1 MRDTR
6 VRTAR
11 GTATSTAAVRG
22 TSALTV
28 RLLAAKAAR
37 VLAATAVC
45 MLAASAAAA
54 LAAPE
59 AGAATRTVAGPAA
72 PSVVPLDV
80 LAAPR
85 RAPATA
91 AGHTAQPAYSPPQ
104 GADFSDLS
112 WLRAFDALHG
122 KISREYAFTAWKGID
137 WELLYAE
144 YMPHVLAAQDAGDL
158 GAYYLALKQYAM
170 ELRDGHVSVG
180 AVTAQAQGSVTALT
194 ERRTAGGFGLVA
206 TRLDDGRLIA
216 AWVGAGGP
224 AARAGMKAGAELVAW
239 GGEPAAAALAHAST
253 ALAPAMPTDW
263 RRTHERSRFLVRAP
277 VGAVRAVTFRNPG
290 RTAPVQ
296 ARLTAVDDGGET
308 LRLTDARSVLSRGEW
323 PERVVEHRLLGGRV
337 GYVRVAFELD
347 LPAELPGDHTPTLT
361 LFREAVDGFIAAGVR
376 GIVLDIRGNAGGY
389 DSMPPAFMASFYDRR
404 SLYEYQSYIDP
415 QTGLFHIWLSDDA
428 TGEFTAPGQGLWIEP
443 GDRRFA
449 GPVVALVDN
458 GCISSGEGI
467 AMAVKR
473 LPQGAVVGV
482 SGTNGSFGITGDWA
496 LLPGGLGVSWP
507 YGRSLDV
514 HKVVQ
519 IDARH
524 GKGGVTPD
532 VRVPL
537 TARNALSMYRGD
549 DVVLEYGLRTLR
561 AMMQ

>member
-1 MRDTR
+1 MRAMR
-6 VRTAR
+6 AKLGRRSGGAAASVCRTAAF
-11 GTATSTAAVRG
+11 TACVLAAV
-22 TSALTV
+22 AV
-28 RLLAAKAAR
+28 C
-37 VLAATAVC
+37 VLAATTPVAPGAPQAPRA
-45 MLAASAAAA
+45 AASAY
-54 LAAPE
+54 APPE
-59 AGAATRTVAGPAA
+59 
-72 PSVVPLDV
+72 
-80 LAAPR
+80 
-85 RAPATA
+85 
-91 AGHTAQPAYSPPQ
+91 
-104 GADFSDLS
+104 GADFSHLS

-122 KISREYAFTAWKGID
+122 KISREYAFTRWKGID
-137 WELLYAE
+137 WEQLYAE
-144 YMPHVLAAQDAGDL
+144 YLPRVIAAQDAGDL
-158 GAYYLALKQYAM
+158 GAYYLALKRYSL
-170 ELRDGHVSVG
+170 ELRDGHVAVG
-180 AVTAQAQGSVTALT
+180 ATTAEAQLAIAALTAQ
-194 ERRTAGGFGLVA
+194 RTAGGFGLVA

-216 AWVGAGGP
+216 AWVKPGGP
-224 AARAGMKAGAELVAW
+224 AAAAGVRTGAELVAW
-239 GGEPAAAALAHAST
+239 GGEPAAAALAHTST

-263 RRTHERSRFLVRAP
+263 RVAHERSRFLVRAP
-277 VGAVRAVTFRNPG
+277 VGTVKAVVFRNPG
-290 RTAPVQ
+290 RTALAR

-308 LRLTDARSVLSRGEW
+308 LRLTDARSVLGRGEW
-323 PERVVEHRLLGGRV
+323 PERVVEHRLLGDGV

-361 LFREAVDGFIAAGVR
+361 LFRQAVDGFIAAGVR

-428 TGEFTAPGQGLWIEP
+428 TGEFTQPGEGLWIEP

-473 LPQGAVVGV
+473 LPRGAVVGV

-507 YGRSLDV
+507 YGRSLDA

-519 IDARH
+519 VDARH
-524 GKGGVTPD
+524 GRGGVTPD
-532 VRVPL
+532 VRVPM
-537 TARNALSMYRGD
+537 TARNALRLYRGD
-549 DVVLEYGLRTLR
+549 DVVLECGLKTLR
-561 AMMQ
+561 GMMQ